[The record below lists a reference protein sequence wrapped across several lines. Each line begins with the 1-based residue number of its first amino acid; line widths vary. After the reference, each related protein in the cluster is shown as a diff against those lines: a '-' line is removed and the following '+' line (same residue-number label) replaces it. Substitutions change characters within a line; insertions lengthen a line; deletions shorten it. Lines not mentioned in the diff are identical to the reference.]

1 MRATFLPFSKPSLQ
15 EWEIKAVEDVLRSG
29 WITTGPKNAEFEQKF
44 CEYVGASHA
53 VPMTSETAV
62 MFALL
67 RAIDLK
73 PGDEVVSPS
82 MTWVSLPNAV
92 SLFGARVSF
101 ADCDRDTLMS
111 TPEMLE
117 AAVTPRTKLI
127 VPVHFAG
134 SVVELDRIRDFAER
148 RGIMLVEDA
157 AHALGA
163 EFKGER
169 IGKRGTC
176 MFSFHPIKNITTGEG
191 GMLATPDK
199 ALADRVRSLKFHGL
213 GVDAYDRQTN
223 NRAPQAQ
230 VVEPG
235 YKFNMPDMQAVLGVT
250 QLSRVEE
257 MNRRRAEICALYME
271 KLASVPELMPL
282 AEPSYEH
289 KHCHHL
295 MIVRLDVDKAGI
307 GRDEFMEALKKEN
320 IGTGLHFRCVHRQ
333 KYYREAYDI
342 PDGAL
347 PNTEWN
353 SDRIF
358 SLPLFPEMTEDDVND
373 AIDACKKIL
382 NERH

>member
-1 MRATFLPFSKPSLQ
+1 MRSTFLPFSRPSLQ
-15 EWEIKAVEDVLRSG
+15 DWEIRAVEDVLRSG
-29 WITTGPKNAEFEQKF
+29 WITTGPKNVEFEQKF
-44 CEYVGASHA
+44 CDCVGAKHA

-62 MFALL
+62 MFALF
-67 RAIDLK
+67 RAVGLG

-92 SLFGARVSF
+92 SLFGARVAF

-117 AAVTPRTKLI
+117 AAITPRTKMI

-134 SVVELDRIRDFAER
+134 AVAEMDRIRALAEKH
-148 RGIMLVEDA
+148 GVLLVEDA

-235 YKFNMPDMQAVLGVT
+235 YKFNMPDMQAVLGIT
-250 QLSRVEE
+250 QLSRLDE
-257 MNRRRAEICALYME
+257 MNLKRTEISGLYLE
-271 KLASVPELMPL
+271 RLASVPELIPL
-282 AEPSYEH
+282 AEPKYEY
-289 KHCHHL
+289 KNSRHL
-295 MIVRLDVDKAGI
+295 MVVRLDVDKAGI
-307 GRDEFMEALKKEN
+307 SRDAFMEALKKEN
-320 IGTGLHFRCVHRQ
+320 IGTGLHFRCVHKQ
-333 KYYREAYDI
+333 KYYRETYAI
-342 PDGAL
+342 PDCAL

-353 SDRIF
+353 SDRIL
-358 SLPLFPEMTEDDVND
+358 SLPLFPEMTEDDVD
-373 AIDACKKIL
+373 DVIAACKKIL
-382 NERH
+382 KAQS

>member
-1 MRATFLPFSKPSLQ
+1 MRSTFLPFSKPSLL

-44 CEYVGASHA
+44 CEYVGAAHA

-67 RAIDLK
+67 RAIGLK

-92 SLFGARVSF
+92 SLFGARISF

-134 SVVELDRIRDFAER
+134 SVVELDRIRDFAAR
-148 RGIMLVEDA
+148 RDIMLVEDA

-169 IGKRGTC
+169 IGKHGTC

-191 GMLATPDK
+191 GMFTTPDK
-199 ALADRVRSLKFHGL
+199 ALAERVRSLKFHGL

-230 VVEPG
+230 VIEPG
-235 YKFNMPDMQAVLGVT
+235 YKFNMPDMQAVLGIT

-282 AEPSYEH
+282 AEPNYEH

-295 MIVRLDVDKAGI
+295 MIVRLDIEKAGI

-320 IGTGLHFRCVHRQ
+320 IGTGLHFRCVHKQ
-333 KYYREAYDI
+333 KYYRETYDI

-358 SLPLFPEMTEDDVND
+358 SLPLFPEMTEDDVDD
-373 AIDACKKIL
+373 AIGACKKIL